1 MDKCVNEGFLRET
14 SVAGLI
20 EEAAPAQ
27 DSGGTY
33 ASPKCLWMHPG

>member
-1 MDKCVNEGFLRET
+1 MNEGFLGGT
-14 SVAGLI
+14 SGAGLI